1 MLWWPV
7 LKIGWAQD
15 EVDKEA
21 TEAIEAR
28 SRVQRLKDTASKM
41 QAEGAP
47 RDHSHPAPPLR
58 ASALA
63 PIC

>member
-41 QAEGAP
+41 QAEGA
-47 RDHSHPAPPLR
+47 HLGTAIPPPPPR